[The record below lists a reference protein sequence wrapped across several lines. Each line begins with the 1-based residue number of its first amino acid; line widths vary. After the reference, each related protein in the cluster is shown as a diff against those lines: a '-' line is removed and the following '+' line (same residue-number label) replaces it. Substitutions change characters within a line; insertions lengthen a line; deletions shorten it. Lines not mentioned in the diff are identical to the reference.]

1 MGVHM
6 EEIVMV
12 VQREMIKLQM
22 YEHEWVELQDRLCAT
37 QECDLPY
44 GQ

>member
-1 MGVHM
+1 MGGHM
-6 EEIVMV
+6 EEIVT
-12 VQREMIKLQM
+12 VQREMIRLQM
-22 YEHEWVELQDRLCAT
+22 YEQEWVELQDRLCAT

>member
-6 EEIVMV
+6 EEIVTV
-12 VQREMIKLQM
+12 VQREMIRLQRF
-22 YEHEWVELQDRLCAT
+22 EQEWVELQDRLCAT

>member
-6 EEIVMV
+6 EEIVTV
-12 VQREMIKLQM
+12 VQREMIRLQR
-22 YEHEWVELQDRLCAT
+22 YEQEWVELQDKLCAT

>member
-6 EEIVMV
+6 EEIVTV
-12 VQREMIKLQM
+12 VQREMIRLQR
-22 YEHEWVELQDRLCAT
+22 YEQEWVELQDRLCAT

>member
-1 MGVHM
+1 M
-6 EEIVMV
+6 EEIVTV
-12 VQREMIKLQM
+12 VQREMIRLQR
-22 YEHEWVELQDRLCAT
+22 YEQEWVELQDRLCAT